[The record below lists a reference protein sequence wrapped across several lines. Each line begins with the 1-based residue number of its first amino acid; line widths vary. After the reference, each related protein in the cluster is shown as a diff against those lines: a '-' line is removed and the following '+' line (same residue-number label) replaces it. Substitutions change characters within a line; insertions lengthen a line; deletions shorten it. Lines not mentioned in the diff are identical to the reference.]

1 MITAPPSVSA
11 ASAWRGAAA
20 SCSTVIRIV
29 GTGSCGPRR
38 PWQRRR
44 RDRVPERRI
53 ILQTVSAPGTESAAI
68 RHPLLGKGVGCR
80 RDNRSAMR
88 PPVRTQLSYPR
99 RQQRL
104 WARKATLY
112 ELAGTALFVAAFVAL
127 GTGRAALAAVAFPAG
142 CALIT
147 AYTSAAGRAAR
158 HRIGADSEQLVRDT
172 LDQLDPHAY
181 TVTHGARWH
190 PGGDIDHLVRTPDGL
205 GICIETKTL
214 TFDPTHLDRLR
225 RQADWTA
232 GRRGY
237 PRGVLPV
244 MCVAR
249 RRGCQTLA
257 DGVLIV
263 SPARLLDAIL
273 AADATA

>member
-181 TVTHGARWH
+181 TVTHGA
-190 PGGDIDHLVRTPDGL
+190 L

-263 SPARLLDAIL
+263 SPDRLLDAIL